1 MGQEELQ
8 PAQDGQSLD
17 QELEHAAEADLVE
30 PRVPRPDLLAPR
42 AAVTALLR
50 GRPHGRA
57 GEAAASASWTS

>member
-1 MGQEELQ
+1 MRVCGVGRAPTRQRSH
-8 PAQDGQSLD
+8 SLD

-42 AAVTALLR
+42 AAVTALIR

-57 GEAAASASWTS
+57 GEAAAGGL